1 MAVKTG
7 KGTIS
12 TIVVI
17 AIWSL
22 SLAVD
27 LPGLAVTPIEGS
39 FRSIFPDVTDFKIQL
54 LTVLPNLIII
64 PFVLL
69 SGKLSETK
77 HKIAVITLGTC
88 MYIAAGVL
96 YMLSTTMNELIIL
109 SCLLGAGCG
118 LILPFSTGLIADVFV
133 GKYRMKQMGII
144 SAIGN
149 VALVAATFVVG
160 WFNIKANWHLPFLVY
175 LIPVIS
181 LILIPFLKKIP
192 ASDYSSPEAKAD
204 VAANNAKTVNATVTT
219 VDADGFST
227 SGQAVEKGFYLGR
240 TIWLLCAYFF
250 FVFATS
256 IPAYYLPNLMPTL
269 NMSTGEVS
277 TVTSLFYLSMFVIG
291 LALTPVLKAFKKESF
306 ILAGALVLGGLLMFC
321 VTKQMWTFVVAS
333 ILVGLGNGLA
343 QPIFYDKATELVT
356 SPTKSTLSLAY
367 LQVANYIAI
376 SLVPVLMGFFAWIFH
391 KDLNTDV
398 AFPFWVIFVL
408 TAIVMVF
415 IIIRKNHFVFG
426 IHKQYYTDSDDA
438 DDANAPKQ
446 VSAST
451 VAAQA
456 VPAASSVASKPSPA
470 AKA

>member
-7 KGTIS
+7 KGSIS
-12 TIVVI
+12 LMVVI

-69 SGKLSETK
+69 SGKLSESR

-96 YMLSTTMNELIIL
+96 YMLSKTMTELIIL

-118 LILPFSTGLIADVFV
+118 LILPFSTGLIADVFT

-149 VALVAATFVVG
+149 IALVAATFVVG

-181 LILIPFLKKIP
+181 LVLIPFLKKIP
-192 ASDYSSPEAKAD
+192 QSDYSQPEAKAA
-204 VAANNAKTVNATVTT
+204 VAAQNVKTVNATVTT

-240 TIWLLCAYFF
+240 TIWLLLAYFF

-269 NMSTGEVS
+269 NMTSGEVS
-277 TVTSLFYLSMFVIG
+277 TVTSIFYLSMFVIG
-291 LALTPVLKAFKKESF
+291 LALTPVLKTFRKQSF
-306 ILAGALVLGGLLMFC
+306 IFAGVIILAGMLLFC
-321 VTKQMWTFVVAS
+321 LSKELWTFVLGAV
-333 ILVGLGNGLA
+333 LMGLGNGLA
-343 QPIFYDKATELVT
+343 QPIFYDKATELVNT
-356 SPTKSTLSLAY
+356 PTKSTLALAY
-367 LQVANYIAI
+367 LQVANYVAI
-376 SLVPVLMGFFAWIFH
+376 SMVPVITNFFAWIFG
-391 KDLNTDV
+391 KNLNTAV
-398 AFPFWVIFVL
+398 SFPFWMVL
-408 TAIVMVF
+408 VMTAIVFVF
-415 IIIRKNHFVFG
+415 IVIRKNHFVFG
-426 IHKQYYTDSDDA
+426 IHPAYYTDDDEE
-438 DDANAPKQ
+438 NK
-446 VSAST
+446 
-451 VAAQA
+451 
-456 VPAASSVASKPSPA
+456 PAAPA
-470 AKA
+470 QPKKAATATA